1 MVNKILRIYCF
12 LLLITICIIGS
23 VVYFVLNEKKSELIN
38 TISEKS
44 FLAIKSNYSNA
55 MVEIENEIK
64 NQAYLISLLK
74 EYTNDTEL
82 FVQLQ
87 VLTKNNDFVI
97 DTYVSDMQGVTI
109 SAQEGGIVEGYNAKN
124 LKKEWYVSIIDKG
137 ITYNITKPVI
147 NLSGDYI
154 FTISVPMYNERKV
167 SGVFAMD
174 VDLGKLLS
182 IRDDFSYLISDKEG
196 IVVAASSEYLSF
208 QSKSIY
214 ELNSELKNK
223 NHVSF
228 VDREG
233 GKFLINKNKLDENFD
248 LYVFC
253 PVGKLEDLNKKNIET
268 ILFILISGGIA
279 NLCIFFILFRRE
291 LRTIPQIVSFLES
304 FSSGLLNK
312 RQIEKS
318 NNELDI
324 ICESAFDV
332 QKRIGEVVTT
342 SSGVMSEL
350 LTRQANITEM
360 LSNVSE
366 SAQNELSMVELVA
379 TATTE
384 LSANSEEVARN
395 ALEAEQATNET
406 LTAVKAGS
414 DALAN
419 TESISKEIKQ
429 SIDETLIVVNNLRV
443 YSDEIS
449 TVLDMINSISEQ
461 TNLLA
466 LNAAIEAARAGEQGR
481 GFAVVADEVRTL
493 ASKTQKSTV
502 TIKDIIV
509 KLQEQAKLAGSL
521 MLDNTSLVEE
531 STQSAFTLNM
541 AFNSISEQIKNI
553 SDVNSMVATASSE
566 QSLVTSDISS
576 QINSINSI
584 VQENMNSFKSTTKEC
599 KDISSLVD
607 RVVSLLSFF
616 KM

>member
-1 MVNKILRIYCF
+1 
-12 LLLITICIIGS
+12 
-23 VVYFVLNEKKSELIN
+23 
-38 TISEKS
+38 
-44 FLAIKSNYSNA
+44 
-55 MVEIENEIK
+55 ENEIK

-74 EYTNDTEL
+74 EYTTDTEL

-137 ITYNITKPVI
+137 IAYNITKPVI

-214 ELNSELKNK
+214 ELNSKLKNK

-233 GKFLINKNKLDENFD
+233 GKFLINKNKFDENFD

-253 PVGKLEDLNKKNIET
+253 PVGKLEDLNNKNIET

-291 LRTIPQIVSFLES
+291 LRTVPQIVSFLES

-332 QKRIGEVVTT
+332 QKKIGEVVTT

-429 SIDETLIVVNNLRV
+429 SIDETLIVVNNLRA

-531 STQSAFTLNM
+531 STQSASTLNM

-584 VQENMNSFKSTTKEC
+584 VKENMNSFKSTTKEC
-599 KDISSLVD
+599 KDISSLV
-607 RVVSLLSFF
+607 V
-616 KM
+616 

>member
-12 LLLITICIIGS
+12 LLLITVCIIGS
-23 VVYFVLNEKKSELIN
+23 VVYFVLNEEKSELFN

-74 EYTNDTEL
+74 SYTTDTEL

-137 ITYNITKPVI
+137 IAYNITKPVI

-214 ELNSELKNK
+214 ELNSKLKNK

-233 GKFLINKNKLDENFD
+233 SKFLINKNKLDENFD

-253 PVGKLEDLNKKNIET
+253 PVGKLEDLNNKNIET

-291 LRTIPQIVSFLES
+291 LRTVPQIVSFLES

-332 QKRIGEVVTT
+332 QKKIGEVVTT

-429 SIDETLIVVNNLRV
+429 SIDETLIVVNNLRA

-531 STQSAFTLNM
+531 STQSASTLNM

-584 VQENMNSFKSTTKEC
+584 VKENMNSFKSTTKEC

-607 RVVSLLSFF
+607 RVFSLLSFF

>member
-12 LLLITICIIGS
+12 LLLITVCIIGS
-23 VVYFVLNEKKSELIN
+23 VVYFVLNEEKSELLN

-74 EYTNDTEL
+74 EYTTDTEL

-137 ITYNITKPVI
+137 IAYNITKPVI

-214 ELNSELKNK
+214 ELNSKLKNK

-233 GKFLINKNKLDENFD
+233 GKFLINKNKFDENFD

-253 PVGKLEDLNKKNIET
+253 PVGKLEDLNNKNIET

-291 LRTIPQIVSFLES
+291 LRTVPQIVSFLES

-332 QKRIGEVVTT
+332 QKKIGEVVTT

-429 SIDETLIVVNNLRV
+429 SIDETLIVVNNLRA

-531 STQSAFTLNM
+531 STQSASTLNM

-584 VQENMNSFKSTTKEC
+584 VKENMNSFKSTTKEC

-607 RVVSLLSFF
+607 RVFSLLSFF

>member
-12 LLLITICIIGS
+12 LLVITVFIIGS
-23 VVYFVLNEKKSELIN
+23 VVYFILNGEKSELIN

-44 FLAIKSNYSNA
+44 FLAINSSYSNA

-82 FVQLQ
+82 SVQLQ

-154 FTISVPMYNERKV
+154 FTVSVPMYNERKV

-182 IRDDFSYLISDKEG
+182 VRDDFSYLISDKEG

-214 ELNSELKNK
+214 ELNSKLKNK

-253 PVGKLEDLNKKNIET
+253 SVGKLEDLNKKSIEI

-279 NLCIFFILFRRE
+279 NLCLFFILFRRE

-332 QKRIGEVVTT
+332 QKKISEVVTT

-360 LSNVSE
+360 LSNVSS
-366 SAQNELSMVELVA
+366 SAHKELSMVELVA

-429 SIDETLIVVNNLRV
+429 SIDETLIVVNNLRA

-521 MLDNTSLVEE
+521 MLENTSLVEE

-599 KDISSLVD
+599 KYISSLVD

-616 KM
+616 KI

>member
-12 LLLITICIIGS
+12 LLLITVCIIGS
-23 VVYFVLNEKKSELIN
+23 VVYFVLNEEKSELFN

-74 EYTNDTEL
+74 EYTTDTEL

-109 SAQEGGIVEGYNAKN
+109 SAQEGGIVEGYNAKK
-124 LKKEWYVSIIDKG
+124 LKKEWYMSIIDKG
-137 ITYNITKPVI
+137 IAYNITKPVI

-214 ELNSELKNK
+214 ELNSKLKNK

-253 PVGKLEDLNKKNIET
+253 PVGKLEDLNNKNIET

-291 LRTIPQIVSFLES
+291 LRTVPQIVSFLES

-332 QKRIGEVVTT
+332 QKKIGEVVTT

-429 SIDETLIVVNNLRV
+429 SIDETLIVVNNLRA

-531 STQSAFTLNM
+531 STQSASTLNM

-584 VQENMNSFKSTTKEC
+584 VKENMNSFKSTTKEC

-607 RVVSLLSFF
+607 RVFSLLSFF

>member
-12 LLLITICIIGS
+12 LLLITVCIIGS
-23 VVYFVLNEKKSELIN
+23 VVYFVLNEEKSELLN

-74 EYTNDTEL
+74 EYTTDTEL

-137 ITYNITKPVI
+137 IAYNITKPVI

-214 ELNSELKNK
+214 ELNSKLKNK

-233 GKFLINKNKLDENFD
+233 GKFLINKNKFDENFD

-253 PVGKLEDLNKKNIET
+253 PVGKLEDLNNKNIET

-291 LRTIPQIVSFLES
+291 LRTVPQIVSFLES

-332 QKRIGEVVTT
+332 QKKIGEVVTT

-429 SIDETLIVVNNLRV
+429 SIDETLIVVNNLRA

-531 STQSAFTLNM
+531 STQSASTLNM

-584 VQENMNSFKSTTKEC
+584 VKENMNSFKSTTKEC
-599 KDISSLVD
+599 KDISSLV
-607 RVVSLLSFF
+607 V
-616 KM
+616 

>member
-1 MVNKILRIYCF
+1 
-12 LLLITICIIGS
+12 
-23 VVYFVLNEKKSELIN
+23 VYFVLNEEKSELLN

-74 EYTNDTEL
+74 EYTTDTEL

-137 ITYNITKPVI
+137 IAYNITKPVI

-214 ELNSELKNK
+214 ELNSKLKNK

-233 GKFLINKNKLDENFD
+233 GKFLINKNKFDENFD

-253 PVGKLEDLNKKNIET
+253 PVGKLEDLNNKNIET

-291 LRTIPQIVSFLES
+291 LRTVPQIVSFLES

-332 QKRIGEVVTT
+332 QKKIGEVVTT

-429 SIDETLIVVNNLRV
+429 SIDETLIVVNNLRA

-531 STQSAFTLNM
+531 STHNQHL
-541 AFNSISEQIKNI
+541 
-553 SDVNSMVATASSE
+553 
-566 QSLVTSDISS
+566 
-576 QINSINSI
+576 
-584 VQENMNSFKSTTKEC
+584 
-599 KDISSLVD
+599 
-607 RVVSLLSFF
+607 R
-616 KM
+616 

>member
-1 MVNKILRIYCF
+1 
-12 LLLITICIIGS
+12 
-23 VVYFVLNEKKSELIN
+23 
-38 TISEKS
+38 
-44 FLAIKSNYSNA
+44 
-55 MVEIENEIK
+55 
-64 NQAYLISLLK
+64 
-74 EYTNDTEL
+74 
-82 FVQLQ
+82 
-87 VLTKNNDFVI
+87 
-97 DTYVSDMQGVTI
+97 
-109 SAQEGGIVEGYNAKN
+109 
-124 LKKEWYVSIIDKG
+124 
-137 ITYNITKPVI
+137 
-147 NLSGDYI
+147 
-154 FTISVPMYNERKV
+154 
-167 SGVFAMD
+167 
-174 VDLGKLLS
+174 
-182 IRDDFSYLISDKEG
+182 
-196 IVVAASSEYLSF
+196 
-208 QSKSIY
+208 
-214 ELNSELKNK
+214 
-223 NHVSF
+223 
-228 VDREG
+228 
-233 GKFLINKNKLDENFD
+233 
-248 LYVFC
+248 
-253 PVGKLEDLNKKNIET
+253 
-268 ILFILISGGIA
+268 
-279 NLCIFFILFRRE
+279 
-291 LRTIPQIVSFLES
+291 
-304 FSSGLLNK
+304 K

-332 QKRIGEVVTT
+332 QKKIGEVVTT

-521 MLDNTSLVEE
+521 MLDNSSLVEE
-531 STQSAFTLNM
+531 STQSASTLNM

-584 VQENMNSFKSTTKEC
+584 V
-599 KDISSLVD
+599 
-607 RVVSLLSFF
+607 
-616 KM
+616 

>member
-1 MVNKILRIYCF
+1 
-12 LLLITICIIGS
+12 
-23 VVYFVLNEKKSELIN
+23 
-38 TISEKS
+38 
-44 FLAIKSNYSNA
+44 
-55 MVEIENEIK
+55 
-64 NQAYLISLLK
+64 
-74 EYTNDTEL
+74 
-82 FVQLQ
+82 
-87 VLTKNNDFVI
+87 
-97 DTYVSDMQGVTI
+97 MQGVTI
-109 SAQEGGIVEGYNAKN
+109 SAQEGGIVEGYNAEN
-124 LKKEWYVSIIDKG
+124 LKIEWYMSIIDKG
-137 ITYNITKPVI
+137 IAYNITKPVI

-214 ELNSELKNK
+214 ELNSKLKNK

-253 PVGKLEDLNKKNIET
+253 PVGKLEDLNNKNIET

-291 LRTIPQIVSFLES
+291 LRTVPQIVSFLES

-332 QKRIGEVVTT
+332 QKKIGEVVTT

-429 SIDETLIVVNNLRV
+429 SIDETLIVVNNLRA

-531 STQSAFTLNM
+531 STQSASTLNM

-584 VQENMNSFKSTTKEC
+584 VKENMNSFKSTTKEC

-607 RVVSLLSFF
+607 RVFPLLSFF